1 MVFLNFGAGPFAKL
15 IRVSSKKLDLR
26 FILCYLVYY
35 PSILKS
41 VLGIL

>member
-15 IRVSSKKLDLR
+15 IGVSSKKLDLR
-26 FILCYLVYY
+26 FILWYLVYE